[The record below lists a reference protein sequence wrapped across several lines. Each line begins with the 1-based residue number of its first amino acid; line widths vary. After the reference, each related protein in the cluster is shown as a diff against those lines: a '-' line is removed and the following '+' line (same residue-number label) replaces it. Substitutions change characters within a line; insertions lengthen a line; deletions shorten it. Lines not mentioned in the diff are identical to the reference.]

1 MVFFF
6 FLVFF
11 FEEFFFFLFWGG
23 GGSERAAFLR
33 KVYGIL
39 FLGILGFAAT
49 LWASANVP
57 VVHDWSMSI
66 GRAIYGSRFGWLLY
80 MAIFIGGSMAVH
92 SVAERKV
99 LGWVAFGVWA
109 FVLALLVSPIVL
121 MVNGMAD
128 GATIISQASGLTAL
142 VFGGLTAY
150 VLYTG
155 SDFSWLR
162 GALTVLFFA
171 LMGVALLGWLMGFTL
186 GLWYSLAVVMM
197 FAGYILYDT
206 SQILHRLP
214 TTMAMSGAILLFTDV
229 VLLFKHLLILL
240 ASSRD

>member
-1 MVFFF
+1 M
-6 FLVFF
+6 L
-11 FEEFFFFLFWGG
+11 LCL
-23 GGSERAAFLR
+23 AA
-33 KVYGIL
+33 
-39 FLGILGFAAT
+39 A
-49 LWASANVP
+49 
-57 VVHDWSMSI
+57 
-66 GRAIYGSRFGWLLY
+66 
-80 MAIFIGGSMAVH
+80 
-92 SVAERKV
+92 
-99 LGWVAFGVWA
+99 
-109 FVLALLVSPIVL
+109 ALL
-121 MVNGMAD
+121 
-128 GATIISQASGLTAL
+128 
-142 VFGGLTAY
+142 FGGLTAY